1 MIFIAIKLK
10 EEGLEAKINLLVK
23 HLISN
28 VNEAFSKSINR
39 MIGEIINKKEKSLY
53 MQINKQVS
61 DQIWMRHLQT
71 VLEFLIKSQ
80 KEQASK
86 VFLDLETSECLLQL
100 PLTPALWSLTLS
112 ILPRD
117 ERILEPLIKHL
128 TPELSSVLSYDIMAF
143 CEPLANIKLPKSQQ
157 LNWLEIVRKLKLEGK
172 TLFELFVEELKR
184 SSFGGR

>member
-1 MIFIAIKLK
+1 
-10 EEGLEAKINLLVK
+10 VK

-39 MIGEIINKKEKSLY
+39 DDRGRLSIRRRNHSICRLTSRLVIRSGCGICRQS
-53 MQINKQVS
+53 S
-61 DQIWMRHLQT
+61 S
-71 VLEFLIKSQ
+71 FLIKSQ

-143 CEPLANIKLPKSQQ
+143 CEPLANIKLPQ
-157 LNWLEIVRKLKLEGK
+157 VAAV
-172 TLFELFVEELKR
+172 ELA
-184 SSFGGR
+184 